1 MLTEAVVAV
10 IIITWGGVSEL
21 EVKGRI
27 YEKKSVLLVS
37 CFNDKAGKL

>member
-1 MLTEAVVAV
+1 MTEAVVAV
-10 IIITWGGVSEL
+10 IITWGGVSEL
-21 EVKGRI
+21 KVKGRI